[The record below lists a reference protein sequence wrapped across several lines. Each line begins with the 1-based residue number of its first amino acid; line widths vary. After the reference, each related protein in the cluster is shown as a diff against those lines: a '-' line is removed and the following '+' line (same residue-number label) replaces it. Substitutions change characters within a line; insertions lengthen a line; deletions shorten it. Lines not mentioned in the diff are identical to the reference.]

1 MLLINSINKLHVNL
15 KAGGMVKFLQNGSLS
30 HLVMK
35 GPKGRTQKENK
46 NKNKNKNKR
55 KEREMKKRTDHV
67 PCTLISH

>member
-1 MLLINSINKLHVNL
+1 MLLINSNNKLHVNL
-15 KAGGMVKFLQNGSLS
+15 KAGGMVTFLQNGSLS

-46 NKNKNKNKR
+46 R

-67 PCTLISH
+67 PCTLLSH